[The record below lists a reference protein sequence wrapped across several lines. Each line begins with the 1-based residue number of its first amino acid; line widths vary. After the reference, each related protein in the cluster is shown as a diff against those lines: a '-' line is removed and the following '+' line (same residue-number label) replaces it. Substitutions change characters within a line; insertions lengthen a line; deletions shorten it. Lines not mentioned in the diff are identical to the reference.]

1 MNRVS
6 LYGKNG
12 RKVDNVTLTRGP
24 HGQMDLGTKIWN
36 LTKKDNLSQLFTIN
50 FTRGILKNKIDVQYL
65 VCF

>member
-24 HGQMDLGTKIWN
+24 HGQMDLGTKI
-36 LTKKDNLSQLFTIN
+36 
-50 FTRGILKNKIDVQYL
+50 
-65 VCF
+65 